1 MSADQLLAFCMFALI
16 ASITPGPNNMMIMA
30 SGLNHGFV
38 RSLPHLAGICCG
50 FVFMV
55 FATGV
60 GMHAV
65 FDAVPQL
72 QTVLK
77 YVGAA
82 WMVWLAWK
90 LANAAP
96 MGKNGANSAKPMSF
110 IGAAAFQWVNPKAW
124 VMSVG
129 AVTSYLPHAS
139 ELKDVITLALIFG
152 VIGTPCVGIWA
163 SFGVGMQR
171 VLQQPRAVRIFN
183 FTMAGLLLASL
194 YPVLVD

>member
-1 MSADQLLAFCMFALI
+1 MSPDQLLAFCTFALI

-38 RSLPHLAGICCG
+38 RSLPHLAGICLG
-50 FVFMV
+50 FTFMV
-55 FATGV
+55 AATGV

-72 QTVLK
+72 QIILK

-96 MGKNGANSAKPMSF
+96 MGKDGKSSARPMSF
-110 IGAAAFQWVNPKAW
+110 AGAAAFQWVNPKAW
-124 VMSVG
+124 VMAVG
-129 AVTSYLPHAS
+129 AVTSYLPHGFA
-139 ELKDVITLALIFG
+139 LKDVLLLAAIFG
-152 VIGTPCVGIWA
+152 AIGTPCVGIWA

-194 YPVLVD
+194 YPVLAE

>member
-72 QTVLK
+72 QVVLK

-96 MGKNGANSAKPMSF
+96 MGKNGENSAKPMSF

-139 ELKDVITLALIFG
+139 ELKDVITLAVIFG

-194 YPVLVD
+194 YPVLVE

>member
-1 MSADQLLAFCMFALI
+1 MSPDQLLAFCTFALI

-30 SGLNHGFV
+30 SGLNHGFM

-72 QTVLK
+72 QVVLK

-96 MGKNGANSAKPMSF
+96 MGKDGKSSSKPMSF

-124 VMSVG
+124 VMAVG
-129 AVTSYLPHAS
+129 AVTSYLPHGFA
-139 ELKDVITLALIFG
+139 LKDVLLLALVFG
-152 VIGTPCVGIWA
+152 AIGVPCVGIWA

-171 VLQQPRAVRIFN
+171 VLQQPRAVRVFN

-194 YPVLVD
+194 YPVLVE

>member
-72 QTVLK
+72 QVVLK

-96 MGKNGANSAKPMSF
+96 MGKNGENSANPMSF

-139 ELKDVITLALIFG
+139 ELKDVITLAVIFG

-194 YPVLVD
+194 YPVLVE